1 MTLTVGADG
10 RKFPAIIVFKTAS
23 KSEKIPAYV
32 LKRLKIPKN
41 IIVTASK
48 SGWWTQ
54 PLDKEYIENM
64 FPERQPETVFL
75 MRDHCSVHTARAA
88 AVHLGNKNVTQIF
101 GPGAR
106 IGELQPLDAAVNRA
120 FKVAYQDKFHQWML
134 SENHAITKAG
144 NIKSPTKQQLIIW
157 VSEAWD
163 EVTEECVLA
172 SWKEACWKHIEIPG
186 EIQDQE

>member
-1 MTLTVGADG
+1 MGELKKFRSENHSLALLQNMDQTSTNEVPAEKRTIEKRGKKQVPIACPAGEKNCFTVTLTVGADG

-75 MRDHCSVHTARAA
+75 MRDHCSVHTAKAA
-88 AVHLGNKNVTQIF
+88 AVHLGKKT
-101 GPGAR
+101 
-106 IGELQPLDAAVNRA
+106 
-120 FKVAYQDKFHQWML
+120 
-134 SENHAITKAG
+134 
-144 NIKSPTKQQLIIW
+144 
-157 VSEAWD
+157 
-163 EVTEECVLA
+163 
-172 SWKEACWKHIEIPG
+172 
-186 EIQDQE
+186 